1 MLGWLEPGC
10 PILLQ
15 SIDYAQQ
22 MFNDSNV
29 KTPSVVVNAQGAL
42 PKDLIRMDND
52 ILGDCATSKMP
63 NTHTTPQPP
72 NLASPP

>member
-1 MLGWLEPGC
+1 
-10 PILLQ
+10 
-15 SIDYAQQ
+15 

-29 KTPSVVVNAQGAL
+29 NAPSVVVNAQGAL

-63 NTHTTPQPP
+63 NTHNTSTTKPSKPTLTTHRQTLDHSKHKSTP
-72 NLASPP
+72 